1 MTQIYLDMGWDIPL
15 EDIAPAQPDEGQ
27 LDVLNMEQPV
37 ILAPIEHW
45 EEISASPLESVLNNT
60 KDK

>member
-1 MTQIYLDMGWDIPL
+1 MGWDIPL
-15 EDIAPAQPDEGQ
+15 EDFAPAQPDEGQ
-27 LDVLNMEQPV
+27 LDVPNMEQRK

-45 EEISASPLESVLNNT
+45 EEISASPLESVFSNT